1 MPLQERLTPRLL
13 PPKSCPQ
20 RGREEARGERLDRP
34 WSRLGVGKP
43 RSPAVRREREKVEA
57 GRGEERERHIRE
69 TRRETDL
76 MGVERHSQMGERW
89 RGRPGEGAE

>member
-1 MPLQERLTPRLL
+1 M
-13 PPKSCPQ
+13 
-20 RGREEARGERLDRP
+20 
-34 WSRLGVGKP
+34 
-43 RSPAVRREREKVEA
+43 RREREKVEA
-57 GRGEERERHIRE
+57 GRGEERETHIRE